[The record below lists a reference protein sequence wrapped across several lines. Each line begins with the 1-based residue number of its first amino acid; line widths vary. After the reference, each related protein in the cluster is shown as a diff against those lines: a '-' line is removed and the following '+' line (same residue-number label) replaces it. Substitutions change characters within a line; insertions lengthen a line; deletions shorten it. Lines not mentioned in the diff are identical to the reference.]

1 MGDFILWVK
10 LRYTANSSTNQG
22 QRGKFFNKFDWK
34 LNLIGEVNKKGTGQ
48 MKLKDN
54 YTLRYVGDD
63 ERELRKELKLLRH
76 QN

>member
-1 MGDFILWVK
+1 
-10 LRYTANSSTNQG
+10 
-22 QRGKFFNKFDWK
+22 
-34 LNLIGEVNKKGTGQ
+34 